1 MAGTRLGLVG
11 SARALVAAA
20 LLALVGALALPAT
33 AQAQSETL
41 VTNLSY
47 SDDGFLP
54 VALRS
59 AQSFGTG
66 DHSAGYKLDAV
77 ELRIR
82 KPTGSTRG
90 LEVKLYT
97 ESASGNPANVLFTFP
112 ALAIPTGTGNL
123 RFEAP
128 AGTRLDPSTTYFI
141 VFKQSGGSG
150 GDSSAGTTKNLGQT
164 GFDNWSIADKR
175 TYHGGSWTSVAGEA
189 YRMTVLGVAGSNA
202 PVFADATATREV
214 PENSAADTAVGAAV
228 TASDDDGDTLAYTLE
243 GTDAASFAINLDS
256 GQIQTVTGVDYNHEA
271 TKNSYSVTVKAS
283 DATASATIDVTITVT
298 DVDEQPDK
306 PAKPTVTAVSGSSTS
321 LDVSWTEP
329 GLNGGPE
336 IIGYQLQYDSRASP
350 ADAWSVAVDWPHT
363 GTTTTTTITGL
374 TANTEHRVEVRAL
387 NGEIPSA
394 YSNNSDAVS
403 TNVEP
408 VEPPEVTLLLSDDST
423 LELAPVTVTATV
435 SPASPVA
442 FTVTISAT
450 PVAPATADDFT
461 LSMNRVLSFAADAT
475 ESTGTVTITPVDDD
489 IPEPHDVVRVSGAVS
504 NADIADPDDV
514 TLSIINDDSEDFD
527 VAVDAPAAVDE
538 DAGAA
543 VVTFTLTTVQN
554 TAPVADIDLYF
565 IGQPGETATR
575 GDDYT
580 PPPGV
585 DYGVHTGVLFDTV
598 RTTAFSPNAA
608 GTAWVAAPSFTIG
621 IIDDQ
626 EDERDETIVFALR
639 TSGDETPAHTITIR
653 DNDVT
658 TVTSVA
664 VVSAPP
670 SGDTYR
676 LYETMRF
683 AVTFSQPV
691 KVDKPGPLRLEVG
704 LDVPGGGS
712 GSTVEA
718 VFSGQST
725 SPTVATPQISL
736 SRYLHFH
743 YKVQLFDRDA
753 DGVRIGANA
762 LRLASEAFAY
772 KARIVSE
779 AGTDAALDHA
789 AVGPLS
795 DHKVDGS
802 ADVPEIE
809 GIEVVSTPRLLSRG
823 AGEADTYGEDEI
835 IRIEVRFD
843 DPVQVEGEPTFALEV
858 GDPCVSVCK
867 AFYESGSG
875 TDTLVFAYLVLEVD
889 HDHNGIAIPADPI
902 TVVYGDSIRNDAG
915 HGAHLSYSRK
925 GTQPGHKTD
934 GSRTAPSYFSVEDA
948 EAHESDGKMEFTVRL
963 EPHGLGI
970 VTVDYATADG
980 TGHNAARAGSDYTE
994 TSGTLRFNSL
1004 RTERTVSVPITDD
1017 AHEDDGETFTL
1028 ALSNPRGAR
1037 LTSGDAE
1044 ATGTIRNSEPL
1055 TATFPES
1062 VYASAQHT
1070 GPSDRPQ
1077 VVVAFSAP
1085 VAAFGADTPSV
1096 SATGASVDGV
1106 QRLDKEGLEHAYVF
1120 FLAPEGQQAIVFRLH
1135 ANRACTDG
1143 GICTAERRRLSN
1155 SPSATIPGPSDDA
1168 PAPNTPATGAPT
1180 ISGTPQVGEALSAS
1194 TSGIS
1199 DADGLDDA
1207 SFGYQWIRASADI
1220 GGATASTYTPVA
1232 ADEGERLKVRVGF
1245 TDDAGHEESLT
1256 SAATDAVAGAASTAE
1271 PLTARFAQAP
1281 AEHDG
1286 KTAFKLRIA
1295 FSEGISISFRTFR
1308 DQSLSVSGG
1317 SVKHAK
1323 RVDRRKDLWKVTVKP
1338 GSLGDVTVTLAGGRA
1353 CGTAGAVC
1361 TGDGRALSATMST
1374 TVLGPA
1380 TTRRLTG
1387 TADDDTLSGQAGDDV
1402 LLGDGGDDTLS
1413 GKGGDDTLYGGDD
1426 DDTLYGGG
1434 GHDVLY
1440 GDDDDSG
1447 AASGDDDLYGGS
1459 GDDTLY
1465 GDGGNDVLQGGADD
1479 DTLYGGSGH
1488 DVLYGDGGADS
1499 LTGGTGADTFV
1510 FTAGDGTDT
1519 ITDFFPEEGDRI
1531 DLSAFAGLEGFA
1543 SLKLTAD
1550 GSATIL
1556 DLRAHGGGTVRLL
1569 GVAVADLL
1577 AADFLWP

>member
-1 MAGTRLGLVG
+1 MR
-11 SARALVAAA
+11 SARVLAAVAWLS
-20 LLALVGALALPAT
+20 LLGALALPAT
-33 AQAQSETL
+33 AQAQTSICDRTQQVQDEIL
-41 VTNLSY
+41 NRLSAV
-47 SDDGFLP
+47 SDC
-54 VALRS
+54 
-59 AQSFGTG
+59 
-66 DHSAGYKLDAV
+66 
-77 ELRIR
+77 
-82 KPTGSTRG
+82 
-90 LEVKLYT
+90 
-97 ESASGNPANVLFTFP
+97 
-112 ALAIPTGTGNL
+112 
-123 RFEAP
+123 
-128 AGTRLDPSTTYFI
+128 
-141 VFKQSGGSG
+141 
-150 GDSSAGTTKNLGQT
+150 
-164 GFDNWSIADKR
+164 
-175 TYHGGSWTSVAGEA
+175 
-189 YRMTVLGVAGSNA
+189 
-202 PVFADATATREV
+202 
-214 PENSAADTAVGAAV
+214 AAV
-228 TASDDDGDTLAYTLE
+228 TVTDLASVTLLVMESKSIMSLKAGDFDGLAAVTKILLTDNQLGALPGNLFSELTSLTELVLDTSGVTSLPA
-243 GTDAASFAINLDS
+243 DAFSGLSAVRRINLAGNHLGALPANLFS
-256 GQIQTVTGVDYNHEA
+256 GL
-271 TKNSYSVTVKAS
+271 AS
-283 DATASATIDVTITVT
+283 LLNLEMGDAGITLL
-298 DVDEQPDK
+298 
-306 PAKPTVTAVSGSSTS
+306 PAGLFSGLSELERINLSGNELTSLAAGQFSGLSKLEDLYLSFNQLTSTS
-321 LDVSWTEP
+321 L
-329 GLNGGPE
+329 PE
-336 IIGYQLQYDSRASP
+336 GVFS
-350 ADAWSVAVDWPHT
+350 
-363 GTTTTTTITGL
+363 GL
-374 TANTEHRVEVRAL
+374 TALRLLGLHGNPDDGSDDAPLLLTVTLEKVGTDRVRAKVL
-387 NGEIPSA
+387 AGAPFAVDIP
-394 YSNNSDAVS
+394 
-403 TNVEP
+403 
-408 VEPPEVTLLLSDDST
+408 VTLGGGT
-423 LELAPVTVTATV
+423 LAGGATMLHVEAGSVDGEPLTVTRTPGPAAAAVTVDVDLNTQPTLPTAHRGYAFAR
-435 SPASPVA
+435 AS
-442 FTVTISAT
+442 SGL
-450 PVAPATADDFT
+450 PATI
-461 LSMNRVLSFAADAT
+461 L
-475 ESTGTVTITPVDDD
+475 
-489 IPEPHDVVRVSGAVS
+489 
-504 NADIADPDDV
+504 
-514 TLSIINDDSEDFD
+514 
-527 VAVDAPAAVDE
+527 
-538 DAGAA
+538 
-543 VVTFTLTTVQN
+543 
-554 TAPVADIDLYF
+554 
-565 IGQPGETATR
+565 PG
-575 GDDYT
+575 
-580 PPPGV
+580 
-585 DYGVHTGVLFDTV
+585 
-598 RTTAFSPNAA
+598 S
-608 GTAWVAAPSFTIG
+608 
-621 IIDDQ
+621 
-626 EDERDETIVFALR
+626 
-639 TSGDETPAHTITIR
+639 TPA
-653 DNDVT
+653 
-658 TVTSVA
+658 VTSVA
-664 VVSAPP
+664 VVSAPQ

-683 AVTFSQPV
+683 AVTFSHPV

-704 LDVPGGGS
+704 LDGGS

-718 VFSGQST
+718 VFSGQSR

-753 DGVRIGANA
+753 DGVQIGANA
-762 LRLASEAFAY
+762 LRLASEAFAN
-772 KARIVSE
+772 KARILSE
-779 AGTDAALDHA
+779 ADTDAALDHA

-795 DHKVDGS
+795 GHKVDAS
-802 ADVPEIE
+802 ADVAVIE

-823 AGEADTYGEDEI
+823 ADEADTYGEDEI

-915 HGAHLSYSRK
+915 HAAHLSYSRE

-1028 ALSNPRGAR
+1028 TLSNPQGAR
-1037 LTSGDAE
+1037 LRPDDAE

-1120 FLAPEGQQAIVFRLH
+1120 FLTPEGHQAIVFRLH

-1143 GICTAERRRLSN
+1143 GICTADRRRLSN

-1361 TGDGRALSATMST
+1361 TGDGRALSATIST

-1380 TTRRLTG
+1380 TARRLTG

-1550 GSATIL
+1550 GDATVL
-1556 DLRAHGGGTVRLL
+1556 DLRAHGGGTVRLE
-1569 GVAVADLL
+1569 GIAVADLL

>member
-1 MAGTRLGLVG
+1 MRSTRVL
-11 SARALVAAA
+11 AAVAWLS
-20 LLALVGALALPAT
+20 LLGALALPA
-33 AQAQSETL
+33 
-41 VTNLSY
+41 
-47 SDDGFLP
+47 P
-54 VALRS
+54 
-59 AQSFGTG
+59 
-66 DHSAGYKLDAV
+66 
-77 ELRIR
+77 
-82 KPTGSTRG
+82 
-90 LEVKLYT
+90 
-97 ESASGNPANVLFTFP
+97 
-112 ALAIPTGTGNL
+112 
-123 RFEAP
+123 AP
-128 AGTRLDPSTTYFI
+128 AQTSICDRTQQVQDEILNRL
-141 VFKQSGGSG
+141 
-150 GDSSAGTTKNLGQT
+150 SAVS
-164 GFDNWSIADKR
+164 DC
-175 TYHGGSWTSVAGEA
+175 
-189 YRMTVLGVAGSNA
+189 
-202 PVFADATATREV
+202 
-214 PENSAADTAVGAAV
+214 AAV
-228 TASDDDGDTLAYTLE
+228 TVADLASVTLLVMESKSIMSLKAGDFDGLTAVTKILLSDNQLGALPGNLFSELTSLTELVLDTSGVTSLPA
-243 GTDAASFAINLDS
+243 DAFSGLSAVTRINLAGNHLGALPANLFS
-256 GQIQTVTGVDYNHEA
+256 GL
-271 TKNSYSVTVKAS
+271 AS
-283 DATASATIDVTITVT
+283 LLNLEMGNAGITLL
-298 DVDEQPDK
+298 
-306 PAKPTVTAVSGSSTS
+306 PAGLFSGLSELERINLSGNELTSLAAGQFSGLSKLEDLYLSFNQLTSTS
-321 LDVSWTEP
+321 L
-329 GLNGGPE
+329 PE
-336 IIGYQLQYDSRASP
+336 GVFS
-350 ADAWSVAVDWPHT
+350 
-363 GTTTTTTITGL
+363 GL
-374 TANTEHRVEVRAL
+374 TALRLLRLHGNPDDGSPDAPLLLTVTLEKVGTDRVRAKVLAGAPFAVDIPVTLAGGTLAGGATMLRVEAGSVD
-387 NGEIPSA
+387 GEP
-394 YSNNSDAVS
+394 
-403 TNVEP
+403 
-408 VEPPEVTLLLSDDST
+408 L
-423 LELAPVTVTATV
+423 TVT
-435 SPASPVA
+435 
-442 FTVTISAT
+442 
-450 PVAPATADDFT
+450 
-461 LSMNRVLSFAADAT
+461 
-475 ESTGTVTITPVDDD
+475 
-489 IPEPHDVVRVSGAVS
+489 
-504 NADIADPDDV
+504 
-514 TLSIINDDSEDFD
+514 
-527 VAVDAPAAVDE
+527 
-538 DAGAA
+538 
-543 VVTFTLTTVQN
+543 
-554 TAPVADIDLYF
+554 
-565 IGQPGETATR
+565 
-575 GDDYT
+575 
-580 PPPGV
+580 
-585 DYGVHTGVLFDTV
+585 
-598 RTTAFSPNAA
+598 RTA
-608 GTAWVAAPSFTIG
+608 GTAAAVTVDVDLNTQPTLPTDHQGYAFARASSGLPATILPG
-621 IIDDQ
+621 
-626 EDERDETIVFALR
+626 
-639 TSGDETPAHTITIR
+639 STPA
-653 DNDVT
+653 
-658 TVTSVA
+658 VTSVA
-664 VVSAPP
+664 VVSAPQ

-683 AVTFSQPV
+683 AVTFSHPV
-691 KVDKPGPLRLEVG
+691 QVDTPGPLRLEVG

-762 LRLASEAFAY
+762 LRLASEAFAN
-772 KARIVSE
+772 KARILSE
-779 AGTDAALDHA
+779 ADTDAALDHA
-789 AVGPLS
+789 AVGPLAG
-795 DHKVDGS
+795 HKVDGS
-802 ADVPEIE
+802 ADVAAIE

-823 AGEADTYGEDEI
+823 ADEADTYGEDEI

-1017 AHEDDGETFTL
+1017 THEDDGETFTL
-1028 ALSNPRGAR
+1028 TLSNPRGAR
-1037 LTSGDAE
+1037 LRPDDAE

-1120 FLAPEGQQAIVFRLH
+1120 FLAPEGHQAIVFRLH

-1361 TGDGRALSATMST
+1361 TGDGRALSATIST

-1380 TTRRLTG
+1380 TARRLTG

-1402 LLGDGGDDTLS
+1402 LLGNGGDDTLS
-1413 GKGGDDTLYGGDD
+1413 GKGGGDTLYGGDD

-1440 GDDDDSG
+1440 GDDDSG

-1543 SLKLTAD
+1543 SLTLTSD

-1556 DLRAHGGGTVRLL
+1556 DLRAHGGGTVRLE